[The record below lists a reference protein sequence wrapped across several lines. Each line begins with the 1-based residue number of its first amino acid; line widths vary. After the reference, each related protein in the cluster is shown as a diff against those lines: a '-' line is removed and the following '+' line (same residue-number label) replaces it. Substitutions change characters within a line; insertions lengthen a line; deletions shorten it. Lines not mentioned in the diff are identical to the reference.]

1 MKTVLTNTI
10 FSLVCALV
18 IFGFGE
24 QLQLDRKLTRF
35 ACISTF
41 LLEFTLCIAV
51 DVKCRPRS
59 SSHQE
64 DKQ

>member
-41 LLEFTLCIAV
+41 LLEFVLCIDSAGRV
-51 DVKCRPRS
+51 LDVWNGS
-59 SSHQE
+59 
-64 DKQ
+64 